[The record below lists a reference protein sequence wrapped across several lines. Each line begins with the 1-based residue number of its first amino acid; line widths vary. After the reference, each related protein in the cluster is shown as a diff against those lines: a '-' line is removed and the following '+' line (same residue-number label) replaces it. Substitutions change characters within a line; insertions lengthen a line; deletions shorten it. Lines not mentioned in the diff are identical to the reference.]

1 MDSNIS
7 FMPLGGGQSV
17 GASCY
22 FLKLGDANIIL
33 DAGIGKK
40 KDLIFQPDIYSL
52 VTSPLIESMCQI
64 NQIFISHAHIDH
76 VGYLLDLM
84 KDTPKASIYMTEI
97 TALLTEYQLYDKN
110 FIGKTKYDEQ
120 KRLSVQYMLKNI
132 TKVGYMQTMDF
143 GKYKVSFLPAGHI
156 SGAMMTLFQFG
167 KRNILYTGDY
177 SLDSTPLTD
186 GCILPDNIK
195 IDTVIMCGLHAKHP
209 QYMKNCNKLYKTA
222 KTALYNAKQNKSVVC
237 YVSQLSKGIE
247 FIKTLNS
254 FNKYNIPVYIDK
266 SVMNIVN
273 KMENLSIP
281 ILNENNRVMGLEKP
295 DIPHIFVT
303 AQKTDIQYDEV
314 FYIDF
319 SLHEDFNDMKAF
331 ITKINPKQVILVHCA
346 KENSVFD
353 KTIEQEVLLNSDC
366 NAHFIFAEQGEI
378 YRL

>member
-33 DAGIGKK
+33 DAGIGKQK
-40 KDLIFQPDIYSL
+40 NLIFQPDIYSL

-64 NQIFISHAHIDH
+64 NQVFISHAHIDH

-84 KDTPKASIYMTEI
+84 KDTPKASIYMTEL

-110 FIGKTKYDEQ
+110 FIAKSQYDEQ